1 MDVNGT
7 GPIKRVGADRLP
19 EEQRA
24 EVIQRVRARTAAAG
38 REVLEY
44 QRTAAERGRVQHDE
58 VVLGDGD
65 EAQLARERGV
75 AEGGRKEGPDRM
87 EFSERARRLA
97 AAQTTSTEEYE
108 QRVEELREEYKVGKL
123 FTPERLERAARR
135 MLSDPS

>member
-1 MDVNGT
+1 MDINGT
-7 GPIKRVGADRLP
+7 GPINRVGADRLP

-44 QRTAAERGRVQHDE
+44 QRTVSDRGRVLRDD

-65 EAQLARERGV
+65 EVRGARERGV
-75 AEGGRKEGPDRM
+75 AEGGRREGPDRM
-87 EFSERARRLA
+87 EFSERSRRLA
-97 AAQTTSTEEYE
+97 SAQATSTADYE
-108 QRVEELREEYKVGKL
+108 KRVEELREEYKLGKI